1 MGYTKGDLRPSS
13 NGVFQSLAYACCTA
27 AEVSMVGVYG
37 WSLKYWR
44 GDVFGGVTAAIVAL
58 PLALAFG
65 VASGAGP
72 LAGLY
77 GAIAVGFFAALFG
90 GTPAQISGPTGPMTV
105 VMAAVLTQFVGQH
118 PQVGLSLAMTVVM
131 LAGVLQMLFG
141 LLRLGRYLT
150 LVSLPVV
157 SGFMSGIGIIIIIL
171 QLPGILGVAAL
182 SSPAAVWQALPSLL
196 EQGQLASVGLAAAT
210 LALLYGWPKAWRLR
224 LPAPLVALLLGSV
237 LVAWWALPV
246 ATLPEVP
253 SGLPHLQV
261 PYWSWPLWGDML
273 QAALMLAVLGSLD
286 SLLTSLVADQRS
298 RHLHHS
304 DRELL
309 GQGVGNLVAGLLGG
323 LPGAG
328 ATMRTVVNIDAG
340 GRTPLSGMVHALV
353 LLMLVLWF
361 GQWVA
366 YIPQPVLAAILLK
379 VGVDIIDWPL
389 LKRARQLPRM
399 ALAVMVSVAVL
410 TVTTDL
416 LIAVAVGVFITQAL
430 EMQAYA
436 RLQAASIRF
445 SQGGEP
451 HCPTWLDQS
460 SWHALQG
467 AQGRMVLLT
476 LQGPLGFAAAKAVLG
491 LLERLPTCERLVIDY
506 SAVTFL
512 DISTAL
518 AMEDVQL
525 ALQQQGVE
533 VVWAGLGEEVQGL
546 LMTLNR
552 QGIRSYPDR
561 QLALAEY

>member
-1 MGYTKGDLRPSS
+1 
-13 NGVFQSLAYACCTA
+13 
-27 AEVSMVGVYG
+27 MVGVYG

-131 LAGVLQMLFG
+131 LAGVLQILFG

-196 EQGQLASVGLAAAT
+196 EQGQLASMGLAAAT

-366 YIPQPVLAAILLK
+366 YIPQSVLAAILLK

-451 HCPTWLDQS
+451 HCPAWLDQS

-546 LMTLNR
+546 LMPLNR